1 VSTSLDAAREQLR
14 GLGTFAAEPGALLR
28 LLEALEDENSAAE
41 LEEIVRGDPSVSAA
55 VLRMANSAAMGG
67 FEPTFRLA
75 EAIARLGRQH
85 LQRIAVSLQASKL
98 IGGRGRGYGLG
109 PGELWAGAVGGALG
123 AQWLAVETGSYD
135 PGLAYVGG
143 LLRDIGKVAM
153 ELLFSVDE
161 LHAAFRAA
169 PAGAHA
175 LDVERD
181 AFGVDHAALG
191 AALAEVWALPDAV
204 VFAIEH
210 HHGVRALPQGEP
222 DAPLTRLVRGG
233 DALAW
238 RRGWGVGLD
247 GPQAPYVASGLEP
260 LGISDERIEVCLA
273 EVSDELRM
281 LLHELGAAPA

>member
-1 VSTSLDAAREQLR
+1 MLERLR
-14 GLGTFAAEPGALLR
+14 GL
-28 LLEALEDENSAAE
+28 
-41 LEEIVRGDPSVSAA
+41 
-55 VLRMANSAAMGG
+55 
-67 FEPTFRLA
+67 
-75 EAIARLGRQH
+75 
-85 LQRIAVSLQASKL
+85 
-98 IGGRGRGYGLG
+98 LG
-109 PGELWAGAVGGALG
+109 PDQVLSDPADCWPYG
-123 AQWLAVETGSYD
+123 YD
-135 PGLAYVGG
+135 NS
-143 LLRDIGKVAM
+143 R
-153 ELLFSVDE
+153 
-161 LHAAFRAA
+161 RQ
-169 PAGAHA
+169 
-175 LDVERD
+175 
-181 AFGVDHAALG
+181 
-191 AALAEVWALPDAV
+191 ALPDAV